1 MQFSGPEPQAWSPVR
16 ELGLGSS
23 RKSVLNSRSSED
35 LATEPPPFPSTLEPE
50 TSSDL
55 EPTAELEEQAPSRTA
70 TPSPVLGKV
79 LVKGVCDNQQMQW
92 EVSFELEPPALRKE
106 DTQNDDMWGE
116 TFHHLAARAI
126 IREFE
131 HLAQCEDE
139 IELGSN
145 RRYQVNAV
153 HTSKACN
160 VISKYTA
167 FVPVD
172 INKRQYLPT
181 VVKYHNSGKAH
192 A

>member
-1 MQFSGPEPQAWSPVR
+1 MIFSVNGCLCSLSFSPLVPP
-16 ELGLGSS
+16 
-23 RKSVLNSRSSED
+23 
-35 LATEPPPFPSTLEPE
+35 ATEPPPFPSTLEPE

-139 IELGSN
+139 IELGE
-145 RRYQVNAV
+145 RPGLGIAV
-153 HTSKACN
+153 FPLA
-160 VISKYTA
+160 A
-167 FVPVD
+167 
-172 INKRQYLPT
+172 Q
-181 VVKYHNSGKAH
+181 
-192 A
+192 